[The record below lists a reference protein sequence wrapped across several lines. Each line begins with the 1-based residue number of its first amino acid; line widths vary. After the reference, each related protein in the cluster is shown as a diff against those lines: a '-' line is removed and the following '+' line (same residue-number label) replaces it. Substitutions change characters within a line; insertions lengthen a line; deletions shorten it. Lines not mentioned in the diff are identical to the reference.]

1 MTLRAGPTARP
12 PRLREVTPAEPGPL
26 PRSGADPTP
35 SQARL
40 NPLTGLTLA
49 GSGAVACLAW
59 ATWGVWLAVLAAAL
73 LVAARAGTLRR
84 VIAAAGV
91 VVVPFALWAL
101 VIHGLFFPEG
111 RTVLAEFGPARV
123 TSEGLAYAGAIVLRT
138 AALVVVMLAFSLW
151 VSVPTLR
158 AALVRRGAP
167 AQLGYV
173 LASAL
178 GLASTVAER
187 LQRIREAQEA
197 RGLVVRKGP
206 GGRVLAARLQV
217 VPLVLQLIDE
227 AGERAAALEARGH
240 ALPGRR
246 TSYIEEPDSR
256 LQRAVRWALAG
267 ASAVVVAAVVV
278 PAVAGV
284 LPGGHP

>member
-1 MTLRAGPTARP
+1 MSRPETGLADHAFTTSAR
-12 PRLREVTPAEPGPL
+12 TG
-26 PRSGADPTP
+26 
-35 SQARL
+35 RL
-40 NPLTGLTLA
+40 NPLTGLVLA

-59 ATWGVWLAVLAAAL
+59 ASWGVWAAVLAAAL
-73 LVAARAGTLRR
+73 LAAAMAGILRR
-84 VIAAAGV
+84 VVAAASI

-111 RTVLAEFGPARV
+111 RTVLLAFGPARV
-123 TSEGLAYAGAIVLRT
+123 TSEGLTYAGAFVLRT
-138 AALVVVMLAFSLW
+138 ASLVVVMLAFSLW

-178 GLASTVAER
+178 GLAATVAER

-197 RGLVVRKGP
+197 RGLVVRNGP
-206 GGRVLAARLQV
+206 AGRLLAARMQV
-217 VPLVLQLIDE
+217 VPLVLQLVDE
-227 AGERAAALEARGH
+227 AGERAAALEARGY

-246 TSYIEEPDSR
+246 TSYVDEPDSR
-256 LQRAVRWALAG
+256 TQRVLRWTL
-267 ASAVVVAAVVV
+267 ASASVVLVASVVV

-284 LPGGHP
+284 LTGAAR